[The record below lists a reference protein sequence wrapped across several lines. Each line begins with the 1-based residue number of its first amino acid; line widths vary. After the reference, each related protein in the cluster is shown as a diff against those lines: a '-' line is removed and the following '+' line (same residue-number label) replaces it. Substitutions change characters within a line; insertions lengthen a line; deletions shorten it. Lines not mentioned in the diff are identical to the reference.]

1 MDWSKYPNFSE
12 DEFRCSHTGKCEI
25 EPAFMDKM
33 QSLRTKYGKP
43 MTITSGYRHETHP
56 IEAKKERAGMHTKG
70 IAADIA
76 CNGQEAYHIMKLAFR
91 LRIYRHRCCTERS
104 QPLYSFRH
112 IHQAATRQYLELL
125 RCYKRYCHYYS
136 QLLIKPL
143 I

>member
-33 QSLRTKYGKP
+33 QSLRTKYGKA

-56 IEAKKERAGMHTKG
+56 IEARKERAGMHTKG

-76 CNGQEAYHIMKLAFR
+76 CNGQEAYHIMKLAFDLGFTGIGVAQKGHSR
-91 LRIYRHRCCTERS
+91 
-104 QPLYSFRH
+104 F
-112 IHQAATRQYLELL
+112 IHLDIFT
-125 RCYKRYCHYYS
+125 
-136 QLLIKPL
+136 KPPRAN
-143 I
+143 IWSY